1 MRVLLSSI
9 FMPNRRQGGG
19 KGFMPTHQPRNYN
32 ASGMAELILHALNSA
47 PELDR
52 RKMLRVQRLPG
63 MLYKFK
69 TVSTEKPYILED
81 IIVNS
86 KLYLSSPESFNDPFD
101 MKPRVTVE
109 GNLSSLLE
117 KINSLPS
124 PSPKAK
130 QDALRRARSI
140 WREHG
145 WSGIANEF
153 RIQESADALF
163 KETGVFCF
171 STSFARSEHLE
182 VSRESGPRN
191 NLMWS
196 HYGDS
201 HRGICLQFQVSKY
214 PLILRRLARV
224 TYSDRFPE
232 INWISPA
239 FEEECLYAATN
250 KHSRW
255 TYENEWRLIQLNSAG
270 SCVHFEPSLLSGI
283 IFGAK
288 ISDSSVEEITRVLT
302 KREEMGLP
310 PLKKYRAAMKPG
322 SYQIKISRWMS

>member
-1 MRVLLSSI
+1 
-9 FMPNRRQGGG
+9 
-19 KGFMPTHQPRNYN
+19 
-32 ASGMAELILHALNSA
+32 
-47 PELDR
+47 
-52 RKMLRVQRLPG
+52 MLRMQSLPG

-69 TVSTEKPYILED
+69 AVSHEKPYILED
-81 IIVNS
+81 IILNS
-86 KLYLSSPESFNDPFD
+86 KLYLSSPETFNDPFD
-101 MKPRVTVE
+101 MKPRVSVE

-117 KINSLPS
+117 KINSLPA

-130 QDALRRARSI
+130 QDALRRARAI
-140 WREHG
+140 WRQHG

-163 KETGVFCF
+163 KETGAFCF
-171 STSFARSEHLE
+171 STSCTASEHLG

-201 HRGICLQFQVSKY
+201 HRGICLQFQVSRY

-239 FEEECLYAATN
+239 FEQECLYAATN

-255 TYENEWRLIQLNSAG
+255 SYENEWRLIQLDSAG
-270 SCVHFEPSLLSGI
+270 SYLNFEPSFLSGI
-283 IFGAK
+283 ILGAK
-288 ISDSSVEEITRVLT
+288 ISVSSIGEITRMLT
-302 KREEMGLP
+302 KRDEIGLP
-310 PLKKYRAAMKPG
+310 PLKKYRAEMQPG
-322 SYQIKISRWMS
+322 SYQIKISRWIS

>member
-1 MRVLLSSI
+1 
-9 FMPNRRQGGG
+9 
-19 KGFMPTHQPRNYN
+19 MPTHQPSNENGR
-32 ASGMAELILHALNSA
+32 SMAELILHALNSA

-52 RKMLRVQRLPG
+52 RKMLRGQSLPS

-69 TVSTEKPYILED
+69 VVSPEKPYILED
-81 IIVNS
+81 ILVNS
-86 KLYLSSPESFNDPFD
+86 RLYLSSPETFNDPFD
-101 MKPRVTVE
+101 MKPRVSVE

-117 KINSLPS
+117 KIKSLPA
-124 PSPKAK
+124 PSPQAK
-130 QDALRRARSI
+130 QDALGRARTI

-145 WSGIANEF
+145 WSGIAHEF

-163 KETGVFCF
+163 RETGVFCF
-171 STSFARSEHLE
+171 STSCTSSEHLE

-201 HRGICLQFQVSKY
+201 HGGVCLQFQVSKY

-224 TYSDRFPE
+224 SYSDRFPE

-239 FEEECLYAATN
+239 FEQECLYAATN

-255 TYENEWRLIQLNSAG
+255 AYENEWRLIQLNSAG
-270 SCVHFEPSLLSGI
+270 SYVHFEPSLLSGI
-283 IFGAK
+283 ILGAK
-288 ISDSSVEEITRVLT
+288 ISDSSVGEIIRILT
-302 KREEMGLP
+302 KRDEMGLP
-310 PLKKYRAAMKPG
+310 PLKKYRAEMKPG
-322 SYQIKISRWMS
+322 SYQIRISRWIS